1 MMKRSE
7 SLDRAIKKYESE
19 KIDKVLLRM
28 PKGKRE
34 IVQQHADAHRE
45 SVNGFINRA
54 IDETMQRD
62 NESISK

>member
-34 IVQQHADAHRE
+34 IVQQHADARQE

-62 NESISK
+62 NESVSK